1 MPIPNE
7 KRYTA
12 EEFYS
17 LGIEEPCEL
26 IDGKICYLWTE
37 DGEAKGMSPSPS
49 IRHQDISMAVS
60 CEIKHYIK
68 KNGGKCRVF
77 AAPTDVKL
85 DDGTVVV
92 PDIFVA
98 CKTENFDEQKYNGA
112 PDWVIEIISPSS
124 ISWDRYEKCS
134 LYRSAGVK
142 EYWVI
147 DPLYSKIMVYK
158 FGEPNTVEFYNFDDK
173 ITAGIF
179 GDKPEPLTVCINEIL

>member
-1 MPIPNE
+1 MPIPGE
-7 KRYTA
+7 KRYTV

-77 AAPTDVKL
+77 AAPTNVKL
-85 DDGTVVV
+85 NDGTLVV

-98 CKTENFDEQKYNGA
+98 CKPENFDEQKYNGA
-112 PDWVIEIISPSS
+112 PDWIIEIISPSNGLR
-124 ISWDRYEKCS
+124 DYRDKFQ
-134 LYRSAGVK
+134 LYRNAEVK
-142 EYWVI
+142 EYWII
-147 DPLYSKIMVYK
+147 DPSAEKIMAYK
-158 FGEPNTVEFYNFDDK
+158 FGDPNTVEFYNFDDR

-179 GDKPEPLTVCINEIL
+179 KDKPEPLTICLNEIL

>member
-1 MPIPNE
+1 MPIPDE
-7 KRYTA
+7 KRYTV

-49 IRHQDISMAVS
+49 IRHQRISRELLS
-60 CEIKHYIK
+60 EIRNYIK
-68 KNGGKCRVF
+68 RNGGKCEVF
-77 AAPTDVKL
+77 DAPTDVKL
-85 DDGTVVV
+85 NDDTMVV

-98 CKTENFDEQKYNGA
+98 CSPENFDEQKYNGA
-112 PDWVIEIISPSS
+112 PDWVIEIISPNS
-124 ISWDRYEKCS
+124 INRDRYDKCA
-134 LYRSAGVK
+134 LYRGAGVK

-147 DPLYSKIMVYK
+147 DPLHSKIMVYK
-158 FGEPNTVEFYNFDDK
+158 FGDPNTVEFYNFDDR

-179 GDKPEPLTVCINEIL
+179 KDKPELLTVCLNEIL